1 MRGEGVVENWVKST
15 QRTLSSDGVVEN
27 RSLRAGRLNLNV
39 DFQNKKDRPGVLS
52 LNPCSVCVTHVYDC
66 LDLLAGLGAHQ
77 YFKW

>member
-52 LNPCSVCVTHVYDC
+52 LNPCLCVCVFVEEGMLQGQD
-66 LDLLAGLGAHQ
+66 Q
-77 YFKW
+77 ISSPSQF